1 MKDIQT
7 LKIDLIHWLTELHD
21 ETILMKLEG
30 LKREQEENFELSISH
45 KKELDERLNKYET
58 GEMKFSSWSTVK
70 ERIRKR
76 AKDAL

>member
-21 ETILMKLEG
+21 EVILKKLEG
-30 LKREQEENFELSISH
+30 MKREQEESFELSISH
-45 KKELDERLNKYET
+45 KKELDERLKKYEA